1 MSLTGIIAIAGKPG
15 LYKVIARSKT
25 GLVVE
30 SLVDG
35 KKMPA
40 LATHKISALEDISM
54 YTTEDDVKLSV
65 VFNTIYELTEG
76 KETLDPKSSGA
87 DLFEFFGKVLPNFDQ
102 ERVYAS
108 DLKKLFTWFNILLKA
123 GVVDGKLE
131 DATPA
136 AEATEE
142 AAEEVVEEVKEK

>member
-1 MSLTGIIAIAGKPG
+1 MSLTGIIAISGKPG

-30 SLVDG
+30 SLEDK

-54 YTTEDDVKLSV
+54 YTNEEDVKLSI
-65 VFNTIYELTEG
+65 VFDSIYKLTGG
-76 KETLDPKSSGA
+76 KETLDPKSSGD
-87 DLFEFFGKVLPNFDQ
+87 DLFDFFGEVLPDYDR

-108 DLKKLFTWFNILLKA
+108 DLKKLYTWFNMLLKA
-123 GVVDGKLE
+123 GVADGNLS
-131 DATPA
+131 
-136 AEATEE
+136 AETEE
-142 AAEEVVEEVKEK
+142 AVEEGQEEEVKEESN